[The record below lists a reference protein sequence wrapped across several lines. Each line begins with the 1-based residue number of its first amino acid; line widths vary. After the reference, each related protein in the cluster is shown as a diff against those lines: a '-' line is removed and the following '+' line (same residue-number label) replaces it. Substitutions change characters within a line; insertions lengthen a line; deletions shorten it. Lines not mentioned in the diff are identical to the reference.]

1 MSKSNGKSS
10 RRNPRTGDTPLP
22 GLLSRQ
28 YRSLR
33 AIAERILKEHRAMQK
48 AAGPDRMSPTSLV
61 AEATLRL
68 LLQRTDIN
76 NDDHLN
82 GLAALTMRRALIDG
96 ARRRRTREQAQDRL
110 PEPTN
115 QEPADA
121 EAELRQVLE
130 VLQRIQPRQAQALT
144 LVGLRSLSPAEA
156 ARKLGVSEATLRR
169 DLRAGRAWLTRRVRG
184 D

>member
-1 MSKSNGKSS
+1 
-10 RRNPRTGDTPLP
+10 
-22 GLLSRQ
+22 
-28 YRSLR
+28 
-33 AIAERILKEHRAMQK
+33 MQR

-68 LLQRTDIN
+68 LLQRTGVN

-82 GLAALTMRRALIDG
+82 GLAAITMRRALIDG
-96 ARRRRTREQAQDRL
+96 ARRRRTRERAQDGR
-110 PEPTN
+110 PEPRSV
-115 QEPADA
+115 EPADA

-130 VLQRIQPRQAQALT
+130 VLHRIQPRQAEALT

-169 DLRAGRAWLTRRVRG
+169 DLRAGRAWLARRVRG
-184 D
+184 A

>member
-10 RRNPRTGDTPLP
+10 RGSSRTGSTRLP

-33 AIAERILKEHRAMQK
+33 AIAERILKEHRAMQR

-68 LLQRTDIN
+68 LLQRTGVN

-82 GLAALTMRRALIDG
+82 GLAAITMRRALIDG
-96 ARRRRTREQAQDRL
+96 ARRRRTRERAQDAR
-110 PEPTN
+110 PEPHGV
-115 QEPADA
+115 EPADA

-130 VLQRIQPRQAQALT
+130 VLQRIQPRQAEALT
-144 LVGLRSLSPAEA
+144 LVGLRSLLPAEA

-169 DLRAGRAWLTRRVRG
+169 DLRAGRAWLARRVRG
-184 D
+184 A